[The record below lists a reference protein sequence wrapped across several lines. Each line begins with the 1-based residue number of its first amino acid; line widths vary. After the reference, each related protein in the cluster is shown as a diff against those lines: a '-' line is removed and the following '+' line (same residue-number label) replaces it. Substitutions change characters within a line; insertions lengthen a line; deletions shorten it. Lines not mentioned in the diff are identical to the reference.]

1 MQHKLELAEKFEY
14 EYQRFK
20 CNLRKS
26 GEMIILKS
34 LFDQIRSEQNIFG
47 TSFIG
52 WNLLM
57 HKSNHHG
64 QVKLVRIQKHMKYT
78 IKYQLKILSGLGL

>member
-52 WNLLM
+52 
-57 HKSNHHG
+57 
-64 QVKLVRIQKHMKYT
+64 
-78 IKYQLKILSGLGL
+78 